1 MRRRSLIAL
10 TLSAALLATAPG
22 AQPSTGG
29 IVLVGSSI
37 FHRWTLLTSQ
47 MAPLPITNLAFD
59 GSQTTD
65 MLRMADSRVIPLRP
79 NVIAYYCG
87 SNDVDAGE
95 PASAIVDRI
104 VRFIDR
110 VAGALPGT
118 RVMFV
123 SVNRAPE
130 KQDLWDVVDDVNH
143 RMQKYAADHPRVEF
157 VDVNPVL
164 FNTDGTPRL
173 ELFMSDQLH
182 LRPRAY
188 EEFARILKPVL
199 ATALK
204 DSKP

>member
-1 MRRRSLIAL
+1 VRRRSLIAL

>member
-1 MRRRSLIAL
+1 VIAL
-10 TLSAALLATAPG
+10 ALAAALLASALS
-22 AQPSTGG
+22 AQQATGG
-29 IVLVGSSI
+29 IVFIGSSI
-37 FHRWTLLTSQ
+37 FHRWTALASQ

-65 MLRMADSRVIPLRP
+65 MLRMVDSRVIPLRP

-95 PASAIVDRI
+95 PAPAIVDRI

-110 VAGALPGT
+110 VGAPLPGA
-118 RVMFV
+118 RDVFV

-130 KQDLWDVVDDVNH
+130 KQDRWDVVDEVNR
-143 RMQKYAADHPRVEF
+143 RMQSYAAGHPRVQF

-164 FNTDGTPRL
+164 FNADGTSRL
-173 ELFMSDQLH
+173 DLFMGDQLH

-199 ATALK
+199 TTALK
-204 DSKP
+204 DTALKD

>member
-1 MRRRSLIAL
+1 M
-10 TLSAALLATAPG
+10 
-22 AQPSTGG
+22 
-29 IVLVGSSI
+29 VGSSI

-118 RVMFV
+118 RVIFV